1 MTLEHAQQLIEAL
14 YSGDFKQTK
23 AQLGRIRNSEW
34 HYCCLGVAVKIFD
47 LPHKLTHCGLA
58 VLSDYDHTFYYL
70 PTDNPIFK
78 TTQGKFPP
86 EYSTKHESEPEE
98 YFSLANLNDLGF
110 TFAEIA
116 DILTIFILEGIID
129 QL

>member
-23 AQLGRIRNSEW
+23 AQLG
-34 HYCCLGVAVKIFD
+34 L
-47 LPHKLTHCGLA
+47 
-58 VLSDYDHTFYYL
+58 
-70 PTDNPIFK
+70 
-78 TTQGKFPP
+78 
-86 EYSTKHESEPEE
+86 
-98 YFSLANLNDLGF
+98 